1 MEEDFI
7 EVPEGADGFDAGA
20 AERRSRFLIPIAA
33 ALAVI
38 LLVGGAYAFG
48 RYAGSGSPLLLA
60 NISSLFRETF
70 SGGVAPM
77 TSGVG
82 APTSS
87 RGVGVEIIPLGGER
101 EILFSGGGGR
111 TASSA
116 VPSRTAPAVSLC
128 ALPSGAAPSHSVLIN
143 EVAWAGTASDQ
154 SAKEWIELMNPGS
167 AAVSLAGWQLVN
179 KSGGIR
185 VAFGGAHAIE
195 GEGYFL
201 LERRDDTAVPGVPA
215 DAFFQSAIRNSDE
228 TLTLFDA
235 QCGLVDEVKA
245 EEGSGKRWPAGE
257 AYPNYRTAERAPDLS
272 WHTYQGS
279 ARNGLLGT
287 PKAENSL
294 PPSPAAL
301 PAKLA
306 ASTVPISTPSSTVA
320 AAPPPVLLSLSGTG
334 RVIISEVMAGMDG
347 ATDYEFV
354 ELYNA
359 DEHAVDLTGWY
370 VKKRSS
376 AGKESSLVSANAA
389 DPSASL
395 EGKTIET
402 GHYLLLANSNGYTG
416 AVAADVRW
424 PKSYTL
430 AYTNNAVVLYNA
442 AGEKVDEVAW
452 TEIPKGSSYARM
464 PINGSTFS
472 IQTTPT
478 PQNAAR

>member
-1 MEEDFI
+1 MEGDFI
-7 EVPEGADGFDAGA
+7 EVPEDADGSDTGV
-20 AERRSRFLIPIAA
+20 AEKRSRFLIPIVA

-38 LLVGGAYAFG
+38 LFVGGAYAFG
-48 RYAGSGSPLLLA
+48 KYAGSGSPSFLA
-60 NISSLFRETF
+60 DISSLFRETF
-70 SGGVAPM
+70 SGGVAPT
-77 TSGVG
+77 TSSVG

-101 EILFSGGGGR
+101 EILSSGGGGR
-111 TASSA
+111 TTSA
-116 VPSRTAPAVSLC
+116 AAPSRTAPAVSLC
-128 ALPSGAAPSHSVLIN
+128 ALPSGAAPSRFILIN

-154 SAKEWIELMNPGS
+154 SAKEWIELVNPGS

-215 DAFFQSAIRNSDE
+215 DAFFQGAIRNSDE

-279 ARNGLLGT
+279 ARNGLFGT

-301 PAKLA
+301 PARPA
-306 ASTVPISTPSSTVA
+306 TSTAPISTPSSTEA
-320 AAPPPVLLSLSGTG
+320 ATPPPTPPAPPPVQVSGTLL
-334 RVIISEVMAGMDG
+334 VNEVMAGMEG
-347 ATDYEFV
+347 NGDYEFV
-354 ELYNA
+354 ELYNPGGA
-359 DEHAVDLTGWY
+359 PVDLTGWT
-370 VKKRSS
+370 VKKRTSTGS
-376 AGKESSLVSANAA
+376 ESTLVT
-389 DPSASL
+389 ASRL
-395 EGKTIET
+395 EGKRVPA
-402 GHYLLLANSNGYTG
+402 GGYFLLASEVGYTG

-430 AYTNNAVVLYNA
+430 AYTNNAVILYNA

-452 TEIPKGSSYARM
+452 TEIPKGSSYTRA
-464 PINGSTFS
+464 PLNGGVFAVRA
-472 IQTTPT
+472 TPT
-478 PQNAAR
+478 PQNTLTAP